1 MGCRHG
7 LAILINYHDCEVVVW
22 DPLTGQ
28 QRRVPFPPGLCNTE
42 RVRGWRWHA
51 AVLCADA
58 EDGHV
63 HGDCLW
69 SPFKL
74 VLARGGCSQALAC
87 LYESVHGVWGNI
99 VSTATTHV
107 IHPIRPSVLV
117 GDALYWLFSDGG
129 MLAFNVEAQ
138 TLGVVEKPGNAHCTG
153 FWSCQPLR
161 IDGGSGLGL
170 AVISKMNIQ
179 LWKRKSNCNGVV
191 GWVLM
196 HKTIQLEGMFPREMP
211 RDDNRVLLVGYD
223 EDTNVVVLSTRI
235 GRFMLQLESMQIR
248 KISGRMENG
257 NRLMEFY
264 PYTNFYYTPGRVIA
278 GGDGGPENVNKYLGF
293 SSVCR
298 GTVMLCCGFFCFCML
313 SSLMWLMLKPMP
325 YIVSRFFRLA

>member
-1 MGCRHG
+1 M
-7 LAILINYHDCEVVVW
+7 
-22 DPLTGQ
+22 
-28 QRRVPFPPGLCNTE
+28 
-42 RVRGWRWHA
+42 
-51 AVLCADA
+51 
-58 EDGHV
+58 
-63 HGDCLW
+63 
-69 SPFKL
+69 L
-74 VLARGGCSQALAC
+74 V
-87 LYESVHGVWGNI
+87 
-99 VSTATTHV
+99 
-107 IHPIRPSVLV
+107 
-117 GDALYWLFSDGG
+117 
-129 MLAFNVEAQ
+129 FNVEGQ
-138 TLGVVEKPGNAHCTG
+138 TLGVIQKPGNAHCTG

-196 HKTIQLEGMFPREMP
+196 HNTIQLEGMFPREMP

-278 GGDGGPENVNKYLGF
+278 GGDGGAENVKKYLGF

-298 GTVMLCCGFFCFCML
+298 DAVMLCCGFFCFCML
-313 SSLMWLMLKPMP
+313 SSLMWLMLKSMP
-325 YIVSRFFRLA
+325 CVVSRFFRPA